1 MFPTPRM
8 NQNSNDV
15 NRHESVQ
22 RKISEDEYIEEIL
35 EINFDA
41 DFAMKEEEDPGESD
55 DWFSTS
61 SLLFVLK

>member
-1 MFPTPRM
+1 M

-55 DWFSTS
+55 D
-61 SLLFVLK
+61 